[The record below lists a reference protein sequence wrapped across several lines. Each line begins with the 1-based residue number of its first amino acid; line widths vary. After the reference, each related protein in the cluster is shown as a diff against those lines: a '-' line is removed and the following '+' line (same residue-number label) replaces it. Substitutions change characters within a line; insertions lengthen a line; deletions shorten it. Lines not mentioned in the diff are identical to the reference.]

1 MSRPNARKPKDAKRA
16 AKGDPRARIAHA
28 HPETNA
34 GKLATLE
41 ALHAVYGAYA
51 QSCIDA
57 MIARHITS
65 VDVKDAAT
73 MHATFGPSPMTSQL
87 QKCARQQA
95 VGIMQSWANGL
106 YARTLRGHITEHK
119 REFTDDERRQLYTI
133 GKYMVR
139 EAKGGDEPI
148 EQRMIDLYWSWVW
161 DADVTG
167 KRPTFG
173 NAGMMLG
180 EMCVTHGSA
189 DDACGLGGWWVAVS
203 TLTPHKR
210 VVIPLAGHPKL
221 DGKTPLAKTVLVRK
235 RRDGRWTFQFTEYVA
250 PVTKLPPDAPRVGVD
265 VGKRELLVTSD
276 DRHYGARGVPLY
288 DDLWATIKSIRSNRF
303 RQGLR
308 ENSKRLDALEARLS
322 GMVKSLVGR
331 AVNEVIRDYP
341 GHLIVLEDLNLV
353 GVRGSRR
360 FAYKEAGQSFAR
372 KVDTLFTNPAY
383 TSQECPSCHHVSR
396 RNRVAG
402 QFRCTGCGRVSHADC
417 VGAKGV
423 LGRSEDEH
431 IAVDTSKEQVR
442 AILRA
447 RYFAAR
453 GSNLFRYGGSSAGGR
468 VCGSATDAPDAHY
481 RACGGT
487 ASNSPVVRNDH
498 E

>member
-1 MSRPNARKPKDAKRA
+1 MTRPNARKPKDAKRA
-16 AKGDPRARIAHA
+16 AKGEPRARVAHA

-51 QSCIDA
+51 QSCIDT
-57 MIARHITS
+57 MIARRDTAMNA
-65 VDVKDAAT
+65 KDAKA
-73 MHATFGPSPMTSQL
+73 MRAYFAPSVMTSHL
-87 QKCARQQA
+87 ATCARAQA
-95 VGIMQSWANGL
+95 VGIVQSWANGL
-106 YARTLRGHITEHK
+106 YASVLRGYITEHK
-119 REFTDDERRQLYTI
+119 IEFTPDEQRQLFTI

-139 EAKGGDEPI
+139 APKGGDEPI
-148 EQRMIDLYWSWVW
+148 EQRLIDLYWSWVW
-161 DADVTG
+161 DANVSG

-180 EMCVTHGSA
+180 QECIRFSPPSDGA
-189 DDACGLGGWWVAVS
+189 AGLGGWWARVS
-203 TLTPHKR
+203 TLEYRKL
-210 VVIPLAGHPKL
+210 VSLPLAGHPSL
-221 DGKTPLAKTVLVRK
+221 DGKTPLAKSVLVYK
-235 RRDGRWTFQFTEYVA
+235 RRDGRWTFQFTEYVPPA
-250 PVTKLPPDAPRVGVD
+250 VKLPPDAPRVGVD

-288 DDLWATIKSIRSNRF
+288 DDLWATIKSVRSNRF

-322 GMVKSLVGR
+322 GMVKSFVGR

-360 FAYKEAGQSFAR
+360 FAYKEAGRSFAR

-396 RNRVAG
+396 LNRVAG

-417 VGAKGV
+417 VGGMGLV
-423 LGRSEDEH
+423 GRSYDQQ
-431 IAVDTSKEQVR
+431 ITLDTSVADVR

-468 VCGSATDAPDAHY
+468 VSGSATDAPDAHY
-481 RACGGT
+481 RARGGT
-487 ASNSPVVRNDH
+487 ASNSPVVTDH